1 MSSAILCD
9 NLTRDFGR
17 VRAVDALT
25 LAVPEGSIFAFLGP
39 NGAGKTTTI
48 HLLLGIIEP
57 TSGSARVLGLDPAQN
72 GHDIRRRSGALLE
85 HPGLYERLS
94 AEDNLRFYAR
104 IARLS
109 REETDERIRELLTR
123 FGLYGRRADSVGTW
137 SRGMKQKLAIARALL
152 HRPALVFLDEPTA
165 GLDPEST
172 VALRRDITALGTTVF
187 LTTHNLGDVEKM
199 ATHVAVIRSGKLLD
213 FGTPAEL
220 RKRAVRSHVTIRMQD
235 REPLVADIGPDE
247 SVAPIV
253 TRLVTEGARIEEV
266 RRLEASL
273 EDVFLH
279 LVQNASPPLNV
290 EQTLLSAP
298 GAGRVVPGE
307 QTGVSAP
314 RSGADPQPIFRDIL
328 TIMRKEWRE
337 LLNASGS
344 GSTTRIN
351 ITVGAAM
358 LLFCAGL
365 AAIMPSDVVIHPAV
379 LTVTLIPYIVILAA
393 VVDSF
398 PGERER
404 HTLETLLASAIP
416 DEALLLGKILASV
429 VWSWLFVLLILA
441 AVLIGANVKS
451 YPVMYPRSTLL
462 AVLIA
467 TPLALTLFSTVGVL
481 ICMKLPTV
489 RAAQPRVTAM
499 FMGLFILAVILG
511 RVMPDEWRQ
520 QAKRMMLNES
530 SRLYAFATQAAIL
543 VVLNLLLLVF
553 AMLRFRR
560 SRLI

>member
-1 MSSAILCD
+1 MPSAIVCD
-9 NLTRDFGR
+9 SLTRDFGP
-17 VRAVDALT
+17 VRALDALT
-25 LAVPEGSIFAFLGP
+25 LSVPEGSIFAFLGP

-57 TSGSARVLGLDPAQN
+57 TSGSARVLGFDPAQD

-104 IARLS
+104 VAHLS

-123 FGLYGRRADSVGTW
+123 FGLYERRGDSVGTW
-137 SRGMKQKLAIARALL
+137 SRGMKQKLAIARALI
-152 HRPALVFLDEPTA
+152 HRPSLVFLDEPTA

-187 LTTHNLGDVEKM
+187 LTTHNLSDVEKM
-199 ATHVAVIRSGKLLD
+199 ATHVAVIRSGQLLD
-213 FGTPAEL
+213 FGSPAEL
-220 RKRAVRSHVTIRMQD
+220 RKRAMRSHVTIRMQD
-235 REPLVADIGPDE
+235 REPLVVEVAAGE

-253 TRLVTEGARIEEV
+253 TKLVTEGAQIEEV
-266 RRLEASL
+266 RREEASL

-279 LVQNASPPLNV
+279 LVRNV

-298 GAGRVVPGE
+298 QPEPE
-307 QTGVSAP
+307 QTGVSALRFP
-314 RSGADPQPIFRDIL
+314 RQPIFRDIL

-337 LLNASGS
+337 ILNASGS
-344 GSTTRIN
+344 GSSTRTN
-351 ITVGAAM
+351 VAVGTAM
-358 LLFCAGL
+358 LIFCVGL
-365 AAIMPSDVVIHPAV
+365 AVLMPSDVIAHPAV
-379 LTVTLIPYIVILAA
+379 LSVTTIPYIIILAA

-429 VWSWLFVLLILA
+429 VWSWVFVLLILA
-441 AVLIGANVKS
+441 AVLIGANVKN
-451 YPVMYPRSTLL
+451 YPTMYPPSTLV
-462 AVLIA
+462 AALIA
-467 TPLALTLFSTVGVL
+467 TPLSLVLFSTAGVL
-481 ICMKLPTV
+481 VCMKLPTV

-499 FMGLFILAVILG
+499 FMGVFILAVILG
-511 RVMPDEWRQ
+511 KVMPEEWRQ
-520 QAKRMMLNES
+520 QAKTMISNES
-530 SRLYAFATQAAIL
+530 SRLYAFATQTVIL
-543 VVLNLLLLVF
+543 VVLNLILLVF
-553 AMLRFRR
+553 AMMRFRR